1 MTLLVND
8 EILLQLYFIIFDK
21 QHVMINMGMMKFK
34 IVSIYVVVK
43 SRAFLRECPNFLSF
57 LFYEND

>member
-1 MTLLVND
+1 MILLVND
-8 EILLQLYFIIFDK
+8 EILLRLYFIIFDK

-43 SRAFLRECPNFLSF
+43 CP
-57 LFYEND
+57 